1 MPYTGI
7 KKKQSC
13 IANDQ
18 GFVSVYALALLCI
31 MLSFVTYCIL
41 QTQTTAKLI
50 KQNKQHLIE
59 LYCIHEVKNK
69 RYEPITEDI
78 SEENQEETKDD
89 TETNIE
95 ERREY
100 QGVNIYFQYTNE
112 DVHVHYTLSH
122 HTYEM
127 MFTLD
132 EQHEI
137 NDIQYP

>member
-7 KKKQSC
+7 KKKQPY
-13 IANDQ
+13 IANKQ

-50 KQNKQHLIE
+50 QQNKQHLIE

-69 RYEPITEDI
+69 QYETESDDI
-78 SEENQEETKDD
+78 NKEEIKDD
-89 TETNIE
+89 TETDIE
-95 ERREY
+95 EIHDY
-100 QGVNIYFQYTNE
+100 QGISIYFQYTNE
-112 DVHVHYTLSH
+112 VVHVHYTLLH

-127 MFTLD
+127 IFTLD

-137 NDIQYP
+137 HEIYYPSA